1 MGKNLV
7 SIIYIYLRLK
17 IIKKYSLASY
27 SENPPLAKKFE
38 KDDYCLALCADGFY
52 RAQVINNLPD
62 GNSEFM
68 LIDLGSI
75 ETENSQQL
83 LELPD
88 YEEFRTRKAGFFFVH
103 AEGLDQLDENQKS
116 KLESWIQVW
125 HENLHAR
132 RAILHILE

>member
-1 MGKNLV
+1 
-7 SIIYIYLRLK
+7 
-17 IIKKYSLASY
+17 
-27 SENPPLAKKFE
+27 
-38 KDDYCLALCADGFY
+38 
-52 RAQVINNLPD
+52 
-62 GNSEFM
+62 M

-103 AEGLDQLDENQKS
+103 VEGLDQLDENQKS

-125 HENLHAR
+125 HESLHAR
-132 RAILHILE
+132 RAILPIFE